1 MALHSFLA
9 TLRKKWR
16 AMKGVYLRTHLLIRL
31 VLPLHLKKD
40 LFTKQLVKLCTL
52 FTLYFLGAYPTLDN
66 SIRWG
71 GTRVKR
77 LVKTGFLMM
86 VASMVLFLLGACG
99 KDELKEVKVGEVT
112 RSIFYAPQY
121 VAIEKGFFEEE
132 GLKVDLKT
140 IPGGDKTMT
149 ALLSDGIDI
158 ALVGSETSIYVTAQ
172 GANDPIKNFAQLT
185 QTDGTFLVSREKI
198 DNFSWDMLKGST
210 FLGQRKG
217 GMPQMAGEFVL
228 KKHGIDPQNDLELIQ
243 NIDFANI
250 STSFASGTGDFVQL
264 FEPTASVFEME
275 GKGHI
280 VASFGTESGH
290 LPYTTFMTKA
300 SFIDQDAET
309 IEKFTRAIK
318 KAQDWVYENSAEDV
332 AKTIQPYFE
341 DTDVKLIATVVE
353 RYRAQESFAKDPI
366 LDEEEWNNLQDVM
379 DEAGE
384 LPKRMDYSELVDTSF
399 AEKVSK

>member
-1 MALHSFLA
+1 MKRWVKSSLLA
-9 TLRKKWR
+9 VVTC
-16 AMKGVYLRTHLLIRL
+16 L
-31 VLPLHLKKD
+31 VL
-40 LFTKQLVKLCTL
+40 LVL
-52 FTLYFLGAYPTLDN
+52 
-66 SIRWG
+66 
-71 GTRVKR
+71 
-77 LVKTGFLMM
+77 
-86 VASMVLFLLGACG
+86 ASCG
-99 KDELKEVKVGEVT
+99 KEELQEVKVGEVT

-132 GLKVDLKT
+132 GLKVELST

-149 ALLSDGIDI
+149 ALLSDGIDV

-198 DNFSWDMLKGST
+198 DNFSWDMLKDST

-243 NIDFANI
+243 NIEFANI
-250 STSFASGTGDFVQL
+250 STAFASGTGDFVQL
-264 FEPTASVFEME
+264 FEPTASVFEKE
-275 GKGHI
+275 GVGHI

-300 SFIDQDAET
+300 SFIDSDPET
-309 IEKFTRAIK
+309 VEKFTRAIK
-318 KAQDWVYENSAEDV
+318 KAQDWVYANSAEDV
-332 AKTIQPYFE
+332 AKVIQPFFE
-341 DTDVKLIATVVE
+341 DTEVDLIATVVE

-379 DEAGE
+379 EEAGE
-384 LPKRMDYSELVDTSF
+384 LPRRMDYQELVNTSF
-399 AEKVSK
+399 AEKVTK